1 MTIWFDMDGTIA
13 DLYGVQNWLEMLRA
27 EDPTPYAIAKP
38 LTHFSLF
45 ARLIHRIQAKGVKV
59 GIISWLSKCGTPEY
73 NIKVTAA
80 KMAWLVEH
88 LPSVRWDEIKIVEY
102 GTDKWEACGRA
113 TNDVLFDDEEKNRN
127 NWGGH
132 AYTPNE
138 MLEMLKNYAR

>member
-13 DLYGVQNWLEMLRA
+13 DLYGVQNWLEMLQS

-38 LTHFSLF
+38 LTHFALF

-113 TNDVLFDDEEKNRN
+113 TNDILFDDEEKNRN